1 MIASLGPVVPLYLLT
16 LPAGNEPRSEMTAW
30 KAS

>member
-1 MIASLGPVVPLYLLT
+1 MTASLGSCGSFVPLT

>member
-1 MIASLGPVVPLYLLT
+1 MTASLGSCGTFEPLT
-16 LPAGNEPRSEMTAW
+16 LPAGNEPRSEMPAW

>member
-1 MIASLGPVVPLYLLT
+1 MTASLGSCGSFVPLT
-16 LPAGNEPRSEMTAW
+16 LPAGNEPRSEITAW